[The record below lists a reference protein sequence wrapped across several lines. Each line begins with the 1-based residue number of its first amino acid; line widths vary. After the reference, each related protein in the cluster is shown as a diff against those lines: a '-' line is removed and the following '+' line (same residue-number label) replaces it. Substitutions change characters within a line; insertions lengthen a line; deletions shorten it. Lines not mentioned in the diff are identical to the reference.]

1 MTFRVG
7 EMSAMAMARVVT
19 ALHLY
24 VNATK
29 ATLDVIVNG
38 WHVRPA
44 ALLGSMKQPTWILL
58 MRLVTNAPT
67 GGIAMLMKDSVN
79 VLPVSKAG
87 YV

>member
-1 MTFRVG
+1 
-7 EMSAMAMARVVT
+7 MAMARVVT

-44 ALLGSMKQPTWILL
+44 ALLGSMKQLTWILR
-58 MRLVTNAPT
+58 MHLVMNVPT
-67 GGIAMLMKDSVN
+67 GVIATPMKGSVN
-79 VLPVSKAG
+79 VPLVSKAE
-87 YV
+87 